1 MSLLLKYLLEK
12 KLIKSKE
19 EIKHK
24 TPLEIAREK
33 LDYGEFKKIIKE
45 IYKLKYIE
53 NPQINVDEELIKRLD
68 KKIIEEYKV
77 LPIARRGKFL
87 IVSTLEPD
95 KSNEILDIFKILF
108 PQYYVEIILIDP
120 LILSK
125 EIKKYIGS
133 EKEEK
138 QTFKLEN
145 IEIEPLSE
153 FIEEKREDVETLI
166 KDTPIVRFLDKLFE
180 ESISKRATDI
190 HIEPYENKLRV
201 RFRIDGILHTILE
214 TSKTYHSGV
223 VARIKSLANLDI
235 GERRKIQDGR
245 FEIKINNKVI
255 DVRVSIIPSI
265 FGEKAVLRLLD
276 KERLEFSLDKL
287 GFEEKSLKIVKEI
300 LKYPYGFILV
310 TGPTGSGKTT
320 TLYSML
326 SVLNKEDKHILTVE
340 DPVEY
345 YFKGINQVAVKEEIG
360 LTYSKVLR
368 AFLRQAPDI
377 IMIGEIRDEETAQ
390 IAFRAA
396 LTGHL
401 VLSTLHTYD
410 TISTVERLIDLGVKP
425 YLISST
431 LNLIISQRL
440 VRTIC
445 PYCKEEDK
453 IGKNLL
459 EKMGVKIEF
468 PIYKGKGC
476 SYCMNTG
483 HLGRIG
489 IFEVLPVNDKLKEII
504 QRGKIDKNELKKI
517 ALESGMITLKQ
528 SLISKLKKGIISAEE
543 VIKILSEISQ

>member
-276 KERLEFSLDKL
+276 KEKLEFSLDKL
-287 GFEEKSLKIVKEI
+287 GFEEKSLKIVKKI

-345 YFKGINQVAVKEEIG
+345 YFKGINQFFKYVE
-360 LTYSKVLR
+360 SKAYKIQYRV
-368 AFLRQAPDI
+368 
-377 IMIGEIRDEETAQ
+377 M
-390 IAFRAA
+390 
-396 LTGHL
+396 
-401 VLSTLHTYD
+401 LSRY
-410 TISTVERLIDLGVKP
+410 RGK
-425 YLISST
+425 
-431 LNLIISQRL
+431 
-440 VRTIC
+440 TIC
-445 PYCKEEDK
+445 PECKGEGTKPEKPCNVCRGEGRIKDYEK
-453 IGKNLL
+453 IKIFIPPGVDSNQVIKLNYRGDAGRRGGKPGDLYVRILVKKHPVFQRRGDNLYVSALISFSQAALGGEIEIPTL
-459 EKMGVKIEF
+459 EGKKILLKVPAGTESGK
-468 PIYKGKGC
+468 ILRVSGKGIPHF
-476 SYCMNTG
+476 SG
-483 HLGRIG
+483 FGRGNMYVELIVKTPKRLTKKQK
-489 IFEVLPVNDKLKEII
+489 ELLKKLKE
-504 QRGKIDKNELKKI
+504 E
-517 ALESGMITLKQ
+517 GM
-528 SLISKLKKGIISAEE
+528 
-543 VIKILSEISQ
+543 